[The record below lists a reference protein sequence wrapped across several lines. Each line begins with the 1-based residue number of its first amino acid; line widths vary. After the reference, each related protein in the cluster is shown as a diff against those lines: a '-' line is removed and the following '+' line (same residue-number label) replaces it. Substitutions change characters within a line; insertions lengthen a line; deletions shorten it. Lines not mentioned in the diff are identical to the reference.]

1 MKVKG
6 SLYWIYSF
14 ISGCKG
20 KMLVAILLAVIG
32 VLCGM
37 APYFALAGIL
47 SGLIQNTLTAERIFC
62 YVGIAVLGETLKML
76 FNTVSSLKAHRVAY
90 HILGNI
96 RCKLAEKMMRVP
108 MGVMVDTPS
117 GKLKAMVV
125 DTVDKLEQPL
135 AHMLP
140 EITANVFTPLCII
153 ILLFILDWRMALAC
167 MIVIPIGVLLLM
179 GQMKDYKNRSDRY
192 IEASSNMDSSLVEYV
207 NGIEVIKTF
216 SQTGKSFQKF
226 SDSVKNY
233 HDTTLDW
240 WKNTWLYSALGLT
253 VIPATLV
260 GGIPVGAYLLMQGS
274 ISFSIYITCLIL
286 SLGIAGPLIQATYY
300 ADNFAVVDASIRQVG
315 NFLDEQELVR
325 PSKEVLLTDDGF
337 HFEYVSFGYDKKE
350 VAGTYEYIYH
360 EPSTAGGSVVNS
372 TYITL
377 YENGTVG
384 GVDAGGTWSMKS
396 GKPYVDFT
404 IKGVKYQGVFSYGY
418 DESAARN
425 RVMTFTA
432 VGANNVCIWG
442 SKTLKDPKTESGS
455 VTADSNAIT
464 VPSSATADF
473 DLPLGGAY
481 GSTVS
486 WKVTAADN
494 AVAVQGS
501 KAVVKRHLKDG
512 SATLTATITKGTSSA
527 TKTYKVTVPGLL
539 NDIQIETVVKSDSIT
554 LPKTLNGGYAISW
567 TSSDTSVINPA
578 TGAVTRPAAESKD
591 VTLTAT
597 VTGNGETE
605 TKGFSV
611 KVLTKGDIQYLYTQ
625 DYESVTDITTLFA
638 SANMAGGISLGT
650 ENDNHF
656 LKFAQDSSSGNRGGK
671 AADFGITAE
680 QSSYIVEMDVALT
693 SGNVANRSQSQLVL
707 TSTDSTTDKANNNGG
722 MADADAY
729 ILKLDTTQNT
739 TGQLQTDWYI
749 NGTQNKLTIPSG
761 TWVHLQV
768 EVNVTAKT
776 LKVVATNGDTVLGT
790 VDNVAFTGNGTPKG
804 FYVLSGR
811 GSGVTQIDNI
821 KVQ

>member
-14 ISGCKG
+14 TSGCKG

-226 SDSVKNY
+226 SDAVKNY

-260 GGIPVGAYLLMQGS
+260 GGIPVGAYPYKKRRELCYMTMQDVVHQLFSDSVWEEFSLLNK
-274 ISFSIYITCLIL
+274 T
-286 SLGIAGPLIQATYY
+286 
-300 ADNFAVVDASIRQVG
+300 V
-315 NFLDEQELVR
+315 DEQEITKILR
-325 PSKEVLLTDDGF
+325 RLDLLD
-337 HFEYVSFGYDKKE
+337 YKDKHPM
-350 VAGTYEYIYH
+350 TL
-360 EPSTAGGSVVNS
+360 SGGQKQR
-372 TYITL
+372 L
-377 YENGTVG
+377 
-384 GVDAGGTWSMKS
+384 A
-396 GKPYVDFT
+396 
-404 IKGVKYQGVFSYGY
+404 
-418 DESAARN
+418 
-425 RVMTFTA
+425 
-432 VGANNVCIWG
+432 
-442 SKTLKDPKTESGS
+442 L
-455 VTADSNAIT
+455 
-464 VPSSATADF
+464 
-473 DLPLGGAY
+473 
-481 GSTVS
+481 
-486 WKVTAADN
+486 
-494 AVAVQGS
+494 AVATL
-501 KAVVKRHLKDG
+501 ANKDIMIFDEPTSG
-512 SATLTATITKGTSSA
+512 LDYGNMIKVCELIKELSSNRIVFVATHDRELI
-527 TKTYKVTVPGLL
+527 GLL
-539 NDIQIETVVKSDSIT
+539 CTRRMEISNESI
-554 LPKTLNGGYAISW
+554 
-567 TSSDTSVINPA
+567 SVY
-578 TGAVTRPAAESKD
+578 D
-591 VTLTAT
+591 LT
-597 VTGNGETE
+597 
-605 TKGFSV
+605 TK
-611 KVLTKGDIQYLYTQ
+611 
-625 DYESVTDITTLFA
+625 
-638 SANMAGGISLGT
+638 
-650 ENDNHF
+650 
-656 LKFAQDSSSGNRGGK
+656 
-671 AADFGITAE
+671 
-680 QSSYIVEMDVALT
+680 
-693 SGNVANRSQSQLVL
+693 
-707 TSTDSTTDKANNNGG
+707 
-722 MADADAY
+722 
-729 ILKLDTTQNT
+729 
-739 TGQLQTDWYI
+739 
-749 NGTQNKLTIPSG
+749 
-761 TWVHLQV
+761 
-768 EVNVTAKT
+768 
-776 LKVVATNGDTVLGT
+776 
-790 VDNVAFTGNGTPKG
+790 
-804 FYVLSGR
+804 
-811 GSGVTQIDNI
+811 
-821 KVQ
+821 

>member
-14 ISGCKG
+14 TSGCKG

-96 RCKLAEKMMRVP
+96 RYKLAEKMMRVP

-167 MIVIPIGVLLLM
+167 MIVIPIGALLLM

-226 SDSVKNY
+226 SDAVKNY

-337 HFEYVSFGYDKKE
+337 HFEHQLFSDSVWEEFSLLNKTVDEQEITKILRRLDLLDYKDKHPM
-350 VAGTYEYIYH
+350 TL
-360 EPSTAGGSVVNS
+360 SGGQKQR
-372 TYITL
+372 L
-377 YENGTVG
+377 
-384 GVDAGGTWSMKS
+384 A
-396 GKPYVDFT
+396 
-404 IKGVKYQGVFSYGY
+404 
-418 DESAARN
+418 
-425 RVMTFTA
+425 
-432 VGANNVCIWG
+432 
-442 SKTLKDPKTESGS
+442 L
-455 VTADSNAIT
+455 
-464 VPSSATADF
+464 
-473 DLPLGGAY
+473 
-481 GSTVS
+481 
-486 WKVTAADN
+486 
-494 AVAVQGS
+494 AVATL
-501 KAVVKRHLKDG
+501 ANKDIMIFDEPTSG
-512 SATLTATITKGTSSA
+512 LDYGNMIKVCELIKELSSNRIVFVATHDRELMGLLCTRRMEISNESISVYDLA
-527 TKTYKVTVPGLL
+527 TK
-539 NDIQIETVVKSDSIT
+539 
-554 LPKTLNGGYAISW
+554 
-567 TSSDTSVINPA
+567 
-578 TGAVTRPAAESKD
+578 
-591 VTLTAT
+591 
-597 VTGNGETE
+597 
-605 TKGFSV
+605 
-611 KVLTKGDIQYLYTQ
+611 
-625 DYESVTDITTLFA
+625 
-638 SANMAGGISLGT
+638 
-650 ENDNHF
+650 
-656 LKFAQDSSSGNRGGK
+656 
-671 AADFGITAE
+671 
-680 QSSYIVEMDVALT
+680 
-693 SGNVANRSQSQLVL
+693 
-707 TSTDSTTDKANNNGG
+707 
-722 MADADAY
+722 
-729 ILKLDTTQNT
+729 
-739 TGQLQTDWYI
+739 
-749 NGTQNKLTIPSG
+749 
-761 TWVHLQV
+761 
-768 EVNVTAKT
+768 
-776 LKVVATNGDTVLGT
+776 
-790 VDNVAFTGNGTPKG
+790 
-804 FYVLSGR
+804 
-811 GSGVTQIDNI
+811 
-821 KVQ
+821 

>member
-14 ISGCKG
+14 TSGCKG

-96 RCKLAEKMMRVP
+96 RYKLAEKMMRVP

-167 MIVIPIGVLLLM
+167 MIVIPIGALLLM

-226 SDSVKNY
+226 SDAVKNY

-286 SLGIAGPLIQATYY
+286 SLCGVYKTALKSTITY
-300 ADNFAVVDASIRQVG
+300 I
-315 NFLDEQELVR
+315 
-325 PSKEVLLTDDGF
+325 VLLSIKYWILPFCPEIIMTSLNIVVITFRKLLPCVTLGALLVQTTPIRLLMHAMQKWHLPQAVIIPLAITVRYFPTLHEEQQAISDAMKLRNVHGVF
-337 HFEYVSFGYDKKE
+337 QKL
-350 VAGTYEYIYH
+350 EYIYV
-360 EPSTAGGSVVNS
+360 PLMLSASTTADELSQA
-372 TYITL
+372 IT
-377 YENGTVG
+377 
-384 GVDAGGTWSMKS
+384 
-396 GKPYVDFT
+396 
-404 IKGVKYQGVFSYGY
+404 
-418 DESAARN
+418 ARGIDN
-425 RVMTFTA
+425 PR
-432 VGANNVCIWG
+432 
-442 SKTLKDPKTESGS
+442 PKTC
-455 VTADSNAIT
+455 A
-464 VPSSATADF
+464 
-473 DLPLGGAY
+473 
-481 GSTVS
+481 VS
-486 WKVTAADN
+486 M
-494 AVAVQGS
+494 
-501 KAVVKRHLKDG
+501 RFH
-512 SATLTATITKGTSSA
+512 I
-527 TKTYKVTVPGLL
+527 
-539 NDIQIETVVKSDSIT
+539 
-554 LPKTLNGGYAISW
+554 
-567 TSSDTSVINPA
+567 
-578 TGAVTRPAAESKD
+578 
-591 VTLTAT
+591 
-597 VTGNGETE
+597 
-605 TKGFSV
+605 
-611 KVLTKGDIQYLYTQ
+611 Q
-625 DYESVTDITTLFA
+625 DYVLCFVAIVLVI
-638 SANMAGGISLGT
+638 SA
-650 ENDNHF
+650 F
-656 LKFAQDSSSGNRGGK
+656 
-671 AADFGITAE
+671 
-680 QSSYIVEMDVALT
+680 
-693 SGNVANRSQSQLVL
+693 VL
-707 TSTDSTTDKANNNGG
+707 
-722 MADADAY
+722 
-729 ILKLDTTQNT
+729 L
-739 TGQLQTDWYI
+739 
-749 NGTQNKLTIPSG
+749 
-761 TWVHLQV
+761 
-768 EVNVTAKT
+768 
-776 LKVVATNGDTVLGT
+776 
-790 VDNVAFTGNGTPKG
+790 
-804 FYVLSGR
+804 
-811 GSGVTQIDNI
+811 
-821 KVQ
+821 